1 MGSRT
6 FLTDNNSPVNVTG
19 IAEAAVPDV
28 GSATDIS
35 SVGNGY
41 PNLFDALVQ
50 RVNDWT
56 SPDELDDT
64 LLLPA
69 ETESTDNGVLLMS
82 PDEHG
87 APSVVGMVRFY
98 YY

>member
-1 MGSRT
+1 M
-6 FLTDNNSPVNVTG
+6 TDNNAPVNVTG
-19 IAEAAVPDV
+19 ISEAAVPDV
-28 GSATDIS
+28 SSATDIS

-69 ETESTDNGVLLMS
+69 EAETADNGVLLMA

-87 APSVVGMVRFY
+87 APSVVGMVIFSIS
-98 YY
+98 

>member
-1 MGSRT
+1 MS
-6 FLTDNNSPVNVTG
+6 DNNAPANGTG
-19 IAEAAVPDV
+19 ISESAIPDV
-28 GSATDIS
+28 LSATDIS

-69 ETESTDNGVLLMS
+69 EAESPDNGVLLMS

-87 APSVVGMVRFY
+87 APSVVGLVSCN
-98 YY
+98 